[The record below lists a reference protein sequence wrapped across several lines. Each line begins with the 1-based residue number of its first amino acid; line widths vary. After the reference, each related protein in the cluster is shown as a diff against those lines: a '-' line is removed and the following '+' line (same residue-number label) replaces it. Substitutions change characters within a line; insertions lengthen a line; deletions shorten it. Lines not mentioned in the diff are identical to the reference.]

1 MNEKGQVSVE
11 YLLTVLF
18 SVVLA
23 MIAAILAINVTQ
35 VADAAKA
42 RITSYRS
49 SAISALLGG

>member
-1 MNEKGQVSVE
+1 MDEKGQVSVE

-23 MIAAILAINVTQ
+23 MIAAILAINITQ

-42 RITSYRS
+42 RITAYRS
-49 SAISALLGG
+49 ASISALLGG